1 MKPTAKPDSGS
12 ADSAGS
18 PQLTR
23 RDFLYAGGAGL
34 AAALMP
40 RALASAAN
48 TAANAASLPGN
59 AGVPPADEGRPAPR
73 PIQNPQSK
81 IQNPNILYIWTDQQT
96 RYAMSNAGNR
106 HLSTPVM
113 DSLARDGVAFDRC
126 YSSNPICMPSRAS
139 WLTGRMPFE
148 TGVLTNSSAES
159 GTSGKR
165 PLAASVTEAASTI
178 SKKDKNAEK
187 GKVDKKDKAA
197 KQADNNSTLNP
208 ALLPLSHLMKE
219 AGYDTGY
226 VGKWHISH
234 KVTDTAWSGFDY
246 AEPLS
251 SGDGG
256 VDPRA
261 PALCEEFLKRKRDKP
276 FFLVA
281 AFVNPHDIC
290 EWARLATGFGSPM
303 KNGAPVSTNPPLDQC
318 PPLPENLAIPD
329 GEPSVIREEQRST
342 RDVYPVRDWPDEKWR
357 QYRWAYYRLI
367 EAVDAQIG
375 KVLRALKESGQD
387 DNTLIIF
394 SSDHG
399 DGTGAHH
406 WNQKTMFYEE
416 ISGIP
421 FIVRPPRAGAGAAAA
436 KAAGLGRRDTK
447 NFVSMNLD
455 FYPTIF
461 DYAGVTAPAG
471 LRGRSVRPLVEGRAG
486 AKGHDFAF
494 SANHLP
500 HIGVDDANKAGSL
513 GRMIRTERYKY
524 VHFSSGENREQLF
537 DLQNDP
543 GELRDLKTDAAH
555 ATALAE
561 HRALMNKWL
570 RDIGDPL
577 VDNPCWSV
585 IA

>member
-1 MKPTAKPDSGS
+1 MKPSTAATVTSTTAKT
-12 ADSAGS
+12 DSAS
-18 PQLTR
+18 SASRQLTR

-48 TAANAASLPGN
+48 AAIDAATSS
-59 AGVPPADEGRPAPR
+59 ASAPAPGAPDKR
-73 PIQNPQSK
+73 
-81 IQNPNILYIWTDQQT
+81 PNILYIWTDQQT
-96 RYAMSNAGNR
+96 RSAMSNAGNR
-106 HLSTPVM
+106 HLSTPWM
-113 DSLARDGVAFDRC
+113 DSLARDGVAFERC

-139 WLTGRMPFE
+139 WLTGSMPFQ

-165 PLAASVTEAASTI
+165 PLAASETAAASA
-178 SKKDKNAEK
+178 SVASDSLPKKEKNAKPEK
-187 GKVDKKDKAA
+187 GAKPDKKS

-208 ALLPLSHLMKE
+208 GLLPLSHLMKE

-234 KVTDTAWSGFDY
+234 KVTDSAWSGFDY

-261 PALCEEFLKRKRDKP
+261 PAKCEEFLKRKRDKP

-290 EWARLATGFGSPM
+290 EWARLASGFGSPM
-303 KNGAPVSTNPPLDQC
+303 KNGAPVTTTPPLDQC

-342 RDVYPVRDWPDEKWR
+342 RDVYPVRDWPDDKWR

-375 KVLRALKESGQD
+375 KVLRALKETGQD

-447 NFVSMNLD
+447 SFVSMNLD

-461 DYAGVTAPAG
+461 DYAGVKTPAG
-471 LRGRSVRPLVEGRAG
+471 LRGCSLRPLVEGRPD
-486 AKGHDFAF
+486 AKAHDFAF

-500 HIGVDDANKAGSL
+500 HIGVDEENKAGSL

-555 ATALAE
+555 AAALAE
-561 HRALMNKWL
+561 HRALMNQWL

-577 VDNPCWSV
+577 VNKPCWNV
-585 IA
+585 IT